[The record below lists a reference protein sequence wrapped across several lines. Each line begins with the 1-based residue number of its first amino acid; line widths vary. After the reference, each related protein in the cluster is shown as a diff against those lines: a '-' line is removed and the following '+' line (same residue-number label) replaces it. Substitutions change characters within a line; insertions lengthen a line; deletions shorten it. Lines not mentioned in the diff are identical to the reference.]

1 MNFPFNAFV
10 DFGVDANLLISLVI
24 GIGFG
29 FMLEKGGFGSSKILA
44 GIFYGKD
51 WRVLKVMFT
60 AIVTA
65 MLGLYAAQGLG
76 LVHMDLVDFRP
87 TYLGGQVVGGLLLG
101 IGFVTAG
108 YCPGTSMVGLV
119 SGKIDAAFV
128 MLGILLG
135 IGVFEEGFAYF
146 ADLRDWGEMGRV
158 SLADWMGISA
168 GWVVLMVVAMAVAAF
183 TAVGWG
189 ERHFAKKPIQM
200 PRKAMAAMGT
210 AAMGG
215 LLVATIQFAGPGNAR
230 AMTSLAT
237 TPVLLPGGE
246 ASLSVEELAGWMIE
260 GRSDFYMVDLR
271 GEDADPIVP
280 GAWATRPENLLNAR
294 SRPELPQD
302 RPVVLIANGDQAEAF
317 EVRRVLR
324 ELQVNALILNGGTN
338 AWQTTIL
345 DDKSESNIGKVY
357 RMMMS
362 GNSPLAEGAP
372 PPPPRKKGAA
382 PPAKK
387 KQRGGGCS

>member
-1 MNFPFNAFV
+1 MNFPLNAFV
-10 DFGVDANLLISLVI
+10 ELGVDANLLISLVI

-76 LVHMDLVDFRP
+76 LVHMELVDFRP
-87 TYLGGQVVGGLLLG
+87 TFLGAQVIGGLLLG

-119 SGKIDAAFV
+119 SGKLDAAFV

-135 IGVFEEGFAYF
+135 VGVFEEGYQYF
-146 ADLRDWGEMGRV
+146 AALRDWGDMGRV

-183 TAVGWG
+183 TAVGFG
-189 ERHFAKKPIQM
+189 ERYFAKKPIQM
-200 PRKAMAAMGT
+200 PGQAKAAMSTVAVG
-210 AAMGG
+210 A
-215 LLVATIQFAGPGNAR
+215 LLVAIIQFAGPGSAR
-230 AMTSLAT
+230 ALTVDASGTHISIAD
-237 TPVLLPGGE
+237 E
-246 ASLSVEELAGWMIE
+246 ASISVEEVAAWFVE
-260 GRSDFYMVDLR
+260 GRTDFFLIDLR
-271 GEDADPIVP
+271 GEDAEEGVP
-280 GAWATRPENLLNAR
+280 GAWQTHPGVLLNAR
-294 SRPELPQD
+294 TRPYLPLD
-302 RPVVLIANGDQAEAF
+302 RPVVLIANGNQADALQ
-317 EVRRVLR
+317 VRSNLR
-324 ELQVNALILNGGTN
+324 ELNINAVLLTGGVEAWKDVIL
-338 AWQTTIL
+338 
-345 DDKSESNIGKVY
+345 SEQSTSSVGRVY

-382 PPAKK
+382 PPARKK
-387 KQRGGGCS
+387 KRGGGCS

>member
-1 MNFPFNAFV
+1 MNFPFNAFTEL
-10 DFGVDANLLISLVI
+10 GVDVNLLLSLLI

-29 FMLEKGGFGSSKILA
+29 FMLEKGGFGSSKVLA

-65 MLGLYAAQGLG
+65 MLGLYAADGLG
-76 LVHMDLVDFRP
+76 LVHMDLIDFRP
-87 TYLGGQVVGGLLLG
+87 TYLGGQIVGGLLLG

-119 SGKIDAAFV
+119 SGKLDAAVV

-135 IGVFEEGFAYF
+135 IGVFEEGFTFF
-146 ADLRDWGEMGRV
+146 ASLRDWGEMGRV
-158 SLADWMGISA
+158 SLADWMGIST

-189 ERHFAKKPIQM
+189 ERHYANKAIQL
-200 PRKAMAAMGT
+200 PRKAMAAMST
-210 AAMGG
+210 AAFGG
-215 LLVATIQFAGPGNAR
+215 LLVAFIQFAGPGSAR
-230 AMTSLAT
+230 AMNSLDASAIDL
-237 TPVLLPGGE
+237 PSNSAVLS
-246 ASLSVEELAGWMIE
+246 AEELAGWIVE
-260 GRSDFYMVDLR
+260 GRSDYFLVDLR
-271 GEDADPIVP
+271 GPDSDDIVP
-280 GAWATRPENLLNAR
+280 GAWKTQPEVLLNAR
-294 SRPELPQD
+294 TRPEMPQD
-302 RPVVLIANGDQAEAF
+302 RPVILIANGDPTAAAL
-317 EVRRVLR
+317 VRSVLR
-324 ELQVNALILNGGTN
+324 ELQVNALVLQGGTSM
-338 AWQTTIL
+338 WQQIIL
-345 DDKSESNIGKVY
+345 DPNSTSSVGKVY

-372 PPPPRKKGAA
+372 PPPPRKKNAA

-387 KQRGGGCS
+387 KSRGGGCS